1 MNREEKKNIKR
12 KISGHG
18 SVSKAGKVRQ
28 TTPKIPITNKNKS
41 LFPRVN
47 KRRLYHNRIMLK
59 RDIGQYYA
67 KD

>member
-1 MNREEKKNIKR
+1 MKGTKKTKR
-12 KISGHG
+12 KVSGHG
-18 SVSKAGKVRQ
+18 STTKAGKVRQ

-47 KRRLYHNRIMLK
+47 KRKLYHNRIMLK
-59 RDIGQYYA
+59 RNMGQYYA